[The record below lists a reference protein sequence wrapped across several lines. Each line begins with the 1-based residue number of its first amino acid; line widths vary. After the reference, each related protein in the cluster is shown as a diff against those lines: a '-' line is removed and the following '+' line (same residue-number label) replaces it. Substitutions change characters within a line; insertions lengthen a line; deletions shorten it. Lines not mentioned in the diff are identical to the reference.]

1 MAHIGILSVLDK
13 EGVPI
18 DMITGTSTGV
28 VVGAFYAQGK
38 HTGHIKELTPDL
50 GWKEIAP
57 LLDLSLPQSGLIK
70 AGKSRTYWRH
80 LSAAI

>member
-1 MAHIGILSVLDK
+1 MTHIGILSVLEK

-50 GWKEIAP
+50 G
-57 LLDLSLPQSGLIK
+57 
-70 AGKSRTYWRH
+70 
-80 LSAAI
+80 